1 MSGNLTLLHA
11 FSGSDGAEPPGA
23 RIQANNGSFYD
34 TSSGGGANGL
44 GTVFKMDASGNITVL
59 RSLSA
64 ADGTVPLAKR
74 STEPMGLRGYSPR
87 YRNVTNVPEHDRL
100 ANAAMH
106 RRELFKILAA
116 GAMLE
121 GPGLAQHDH
130 PAGAA
135 ADPRSAY
142 RPRFFS
148 DPEYHAIDGLTD
160 VIIPSDAQSAG
171 AHVAG
176 VAFYIDT
183 VLHYADS
190 PTQAAW
196 RTGITALE
204 AATQDRFGTPA
215 AQCNRSQYE
224 ELVTAMAEHESE
236 PATELDR
243 FFVRLKQITIDGYF
257 LSDIGRRDY
266 LGYQGDTVLAEF
278 PGCTHPEHQS

>member
-1 MSGNLTLLHA
+1 
-11 FSGSDGAEPPGA
+11 
-23 RIQANNGSFYD
+23 
-34 TSSGGGANGL
+34 
-44 GTVFKMDASGNITVL
+44 
-59 RSLSA
+59 
-64 ADGTVPLAKR
+64 
-74 STEPMGLRGYSPR
+74 
-87 YRNVTNVPEHDRL
+87 
-100 ANAAMH
+100 MH
-106 RRELFKILAA
+106 RRELFRILAA

-121 GPGLAQHDH
+121 GSALAQHGH
-130 PAGAA
+130 PDGAST
-135 ADPRSAY
+135 DPQSAY

-148 DPEYHAIDGLTD
+148 EPEYRAIDGLTD
-160 VIIPSDAQSAG
+160 VIIPSDDQSPG

-204 AATQDRFGTPA
+204 SAAQDRFGTPVV
-215 AQCNRSQYE
+215 QCNRSQYE
-224 ELVTAMAEHESE
+224 ELVAAIVRHESE

-266 LGYQGDTVLAEF
+266 LGYRGDTVLAEF